1 MTRQEADRVIDRLA
15 SNWPKEPLPAATRAT
30 YLLAIADLDYG
41 LAQAATLQAIAT
53 RTFFPRPAELRQIAA
68 ELVQSADGRPSAE
81 EAWDEF
87 YAAARRFGYYQQ
99 PEWSHSA
106 VAAAAKTIGYRQYCL
121 SDESETTI
129 WRAQFLRAYQAQAER
144 ATRQMQMLPQVR
156 QLVESL
162 RMDRPAEPAAITAG
176 GEG

>member
-1 MTRQEADRVIDRLA
+1 V
-15 SNWPKEPLPAATRAT
+15 
-30 YLLAIADLDYG
+30 
-41 LAQAATLQAIAT
+41 
-53 RTFFPRPAELRQIAA
+53 
-68 ELVQSADGRPSAE
+68 
-81 EAWDEF
+81 
-87 YAAARRFGYYQQ
+87 GYYQQ
-99 PEWSHSA
+99 PEWSHPA

-129 WRAQFLRAYQAQAER
+129 WRAQFLKAYQAQAER

>member
-68 ELVQSADGRPSAE
+68 ELVQAADGRPSAE

-87 YAAARRFGYYQQ
+87 YAAARK
-99 PEWSHSA
+99 WA
-106 VAAAAKTIGYRQYCL
+106 
-121 SDESETTI
+121 TTSSQSG
-129 WRAQFLRAYQAQAER
+129 R
-144 ATRQMQMLPQVR
+144 TRQWR
-156 QLVESL
+156 Q
-162 RMDRPAEPAAITAG
+162 RRRPSATGNTASVTNRRRRSG
-176 GEG
+176 GRNS

>member
-1 MTRQEADRVIDRLA
+1 MTKAQAELLVERLA
-15 SNWPKEPLPAATRAT
+15 ANWPKEPLPPAKRML
-30 YLLAIADLDYG
+30 YIGCIADIDYHLG
-41 LAQAATLQAIAT
+41 EAVVWQAVTHNKWFPEIAE
-53 RTFFPRPAELRQIAA
+53 FRQIAA
-68 ELVQSADGRPSAE
+68 ELVQAADGRPSAE

-87 YAAARRFGYYQQ
+87 YAAARKWGYYQQ
-99 PEWSHSA
+99 PEWSHAA

-129 WRAQFLRAYQAQAER
+129 WRAQFLKAYQAQAER